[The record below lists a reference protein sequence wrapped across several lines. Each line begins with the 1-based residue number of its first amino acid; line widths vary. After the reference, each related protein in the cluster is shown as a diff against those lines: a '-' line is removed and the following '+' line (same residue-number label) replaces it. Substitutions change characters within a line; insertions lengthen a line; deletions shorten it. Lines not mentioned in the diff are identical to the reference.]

1 MKRNKLLAL
10 LLSAVLLLSLLAGCG
25 GKPTGNP
32 GPTKDP
38 GSGTQETRKP
48 AAPVELNVVTSYGGD
63 DGNRKN
69 YENAVKAYEEATGN
83 KILDASA
90 SSNEEWKAKVL
101 TDFET
106 GTEPDVLFFF
116 TNADAEPIV
125 KAGKVVDIAAIRAE
139 YPDYGS
145 NMRDSMLAA
154 ASDGKSYAVPS
165 SGFWENM
172 FVNTKVLEDCGVAV
186 PGPDYTWDQ
195 FLKDCQSIK
204 DKGYKVVLV
213 DDESL
218 IVEGLRKVVDW
229 AGHHCQVA
237 AAHDAASG
245 ARAIREHRPDILFTD
260 IKMPGEDGLTM
271 LAGLKGEFPRM
282 QIAVLT
288 GYRDFEYAQ
297 RAIRLGV
304 ARFLLKPSKMEELEE
319 ALDYMTGVLDR
330 LSPDERAQA
339 EDRPEPED
347 AANSFVVRQAKA
359 YIARRCAEK
368 LTLQEVADHC
378 FVSQWH
384 LSKLLNR
391 YLGQPFYDLLNAERV
406 RRAKELLEDPAL
418 RISEIAERVGYADTA
433 HFSRVFKKLEGV
445 SAGEWRNL
453 HCGR

>member
-1 MKRNKLLAL
+1 MYR
-10 LLSAVLLLSLLAGCG
+10 V
-25 GKPTGNP
+25 
-32 GPTKDP
+32 
-38 GSGTQETRKP
+38 
-48 AAPVELNVVTSYGGD
+48 
-63 DGNRKN
+63 
-69 YENAVKAYEEATGN
+69 
-83 KILDASA
+83 I
-90 SSNEEWKAKVL
+90 
-101 TDFET
+101 
-106 GTEPDVLFFF
+106 
-116 TNADAEPIV
+116 
-125 KAGKVVDIAAIRAE
+125 
-139 YPDYGS
+139 
-145 NMRDSMLAA
+145 
-154 ASDGKSYAVPS
+154 
-165 SGFWENM
+165 
-172 FVNTKVLEDCGVAV
+172 
-186 PGPDYTWDQ
+186 
-195 FLKDCQSIK
+195 
-204 DKGYKVVLV
+204 LV
-213 DDESL
+213 DDEPI
-218 IVEGLRKVVDW
+218 IVEGLSRSVPWEKWNCRV
-229 AGHHCQVA
+229 VA
-237 AAHDAASG
+237 AAHNG
-245 ARAIREHRPDILFTD
+245 LEGKQVIEKENPDIVFMD
-260 IKMPGEDGLTM
+260 ICMPELDGLAM
-271 LAGLKGEFPRM
+271 
-282 QIAVLT
+282 IAAINSQLPDLEVCVLT

-391 YLGQPFYDLLNAERV
+391 HLGQPFYDLLNAERV